1 MTNQKKEKNKF
12 VLNLLIL
19 FLVASNPHNLIAD
32 EKICKKFDIKC
43 KSQKWI
49 DETKNYQKKK
59 LDEGMKQ
66 YEKTKKNV
74 EKAKDKV
81 INAKDEVI
89 EKLPKKN

>member
-12 VLNLLIL
+12 VLNLVIL
-19 FLVASNPHNLIAD
+19 FLIATNLHNLNAD

-59 LDEGMKQ
+59 LDEGKKQ

>member
-1 MTNQKKEKNKF
+1 MTNLKKEKNKF
-12 VLNLLIL
+12 ILILAILLLI
-19 FLVASNPHNLIAD
+19 VSNLHYLNAD

-59 LDEGMKQ
+59 LDEGKKQ

-74 EKAKDKV
+74 KKTKDKV
-81 INAKDEVI
+81 IDTKDEVI
-89 EKLPKKN
+89 KKLPKKN